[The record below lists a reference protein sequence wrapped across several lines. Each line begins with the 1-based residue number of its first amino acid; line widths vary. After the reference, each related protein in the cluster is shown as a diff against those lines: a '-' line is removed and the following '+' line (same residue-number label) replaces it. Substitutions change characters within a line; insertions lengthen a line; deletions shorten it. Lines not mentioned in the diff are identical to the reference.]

1 MKEISSRQR
10 PISKLSNLN
19 GHGKDETEAET
30 TDNKIP
36 NEFKLQKEQ

>member
-10 PISKLSNLN
+10 PISKSSNQK
-19 GHGKDETEAET
+19 GFVIDETEVDT
-30 TDNKIP
+30 TDNKIS